1 MDTTLAKSIKTYFDI
16 NAFTVDDEDLANSLA
31 QCIWDNTMTALAY
44 KTERNLSFLH
54 GYLAGIWNSHRYTG
68 GSILDY
74 VDRVKK
80 DTPEAFEE
88 WLIAKSGAIVI
99 DSAEVLAFYLET
111 DLPHLA
117 QYVHDNTDSAAILEY
132 DEDGITAHAPVD
144 GSSAD
149 LRFSLRFPFT
159 LERYE
164 EELRN
169 LECRFAV
176 EWDKTH
182 PPYDPQNAPEP
193 VAPPEQEP
201 EQESEPEEPS
211 AGNAGDEEERIKAE
225 REAKERGMLDVAKS
239 LAKLVNDQLPEGEIY
254 IEIEYRRETSE
265 SVNEYTDWTRSYFE
279 IFPGQEYFY
288 VRRKFGPLLYAVNVS
303 ADSVLTAAS
312 ELMQLLAAKF

>member
-1 MDTTLAKSIKTYFDI
+1 MDTTLAKAIKTYFDI
-16 NAFTVDDEDLANSLA
+16 NAFTVGDEDLANSLA

-54 GYLAGIWNSHRYTG
+54 GYLSGIWNSHRYTG

-132 DEDGITAHAPVD
+132 DEDGITVHAPVD

-164 EELRN
+164 EELCN

-176 EWDKTH
+176 EWDKVH
-182 PPYDPQNAPEP
+182 PPYDPLNAPEP

-201 EQESEPEEPS
+201 EPEP
-211 AGNAGDEEERIKAE
+211 
-225 REAKERGMLDVAKS
+225 M
-239 LAKLVNDQLPEGEIY
+239 
-254 IEIEYRRETSE
+254 TS
-265 SVNEYTDWTRSYFE
+265 
-279 IFPGQEYFY
+279 G
-288 VRRKFGPLLYAVNVS
+288 
-303 ADSVLTAAS
+303 
-312 ELMQLLAAKF
+312 